1 MSEQQQVWYDPIP
14 PQGQPKSSIRSMA
27 VSEHLK
33 MTHSGQVIKRPH
45 YLKDFHTETWW
56 EQARNWELRLTIWDT
71 ICSLWLEQFFF
82 CLFISSLEGKGCY
95 SVPLKCKLTG
105 SRSSILE
112 TRFSILDSRKLRGL
126 RLESSFETFKAIRE
140 FIESSFETFKWEKQR
155 TFRAINFWHGWI
167 FLYR

>member
-112 TRFSILDSRKLRGL
+112 TRFSILENFKDRGSSWVSRRSRPFENLSRPFENLSSRVSRLSSRKTKDF
-126 RLESSFETFKAIRE
+126 S
-140 FIESSFETFKWEKQR
+140 
-155 TFRAINFWHGWI
+155 HH
-167 FLYR
+167 